1 MPSIRVVQPY
11 NPQKELND
19 ETEIQNTSL
28 PSFPFEVV
36 KQYGNNLG
44 AEPRV
49 IKQNQ
54 NEIALEQNI
63 LVDPNTEMLTP
74 ASISQLDVLS
84 NTGIQIP

>member
-28 PSFPFEVV
+28 PSFPFEGV
-36 KQYGNNLG
+36 KQYGNNFG
-44 AEPRV
+44 AQPRV

-54 NEIALEQNI
+54 NEIALEQN
-63 LVDPNTEMLTP
+63 DPITEIHTP
-74 ASISQLDVLS
+74 ASISHLDVLS